1 MIPSRVI
8 EQKRDGGAIDGKA
21 LAAFLAAYLEGSV
34 PDYQMAAFLGVFA
47 FTMAIQ
53 FASYLLEAVADFR
66 QEPGKR
72 QPNTPAAN

>member
-1 MIPSRVI
+1 MYI
-8 EQKRDGGAIDGKA
+8 K
-21 LAAFLAAYLEGSV
+21 
-34 PDYQMAAFLGVFA
+34 YQMAAFLGVFA